1 MGRTKHLQNH
11 RISKVQSLRD
21 RFNYLV
27 RVMGNVLIPDFSI
40 DRFNSRETTY
50 QYSLLRKLL
59 VWYFYDSKKLSCAD
73 IAEFSGRERTDI
85 WYLMDDFRQKLSI
98 KDKKSMEFLSMLE
111 HFLELERKRI
121 EQKDYLIL
129 PPKTHDYQSI
139 HQSKREVFRP
149 LGK

>member
-1 MGRTKHLQNH
+1 MGRIKHTKDY
-11 RISKVQSLRD
+11 RVEKVQSLRD
-21 RFNYLV
+21 RFNYLA
-27 RVMGNVLIPDFSI
+27 RVIGNVLIPGFSI

-59 VWYFYDSKKLSCAD
+59 VWYFYDTKKLSCAD

-98 KDKKSMEFLSMLE
+98 KDKKSIEFLSMLE

-129 PPKTHDYQSI
+129 PAKTHDYQSI
-139 HQSKREVFRP
+139 HQNKREVFRP